1 MGMRLQVPVVAEEAQ
16 KALIAGF
23 AVVIGL
29 QTTGEAAAESMGL
42 QPGQACGFVSTTRE
56 LLQRFVETH
65 FPTKSEPRDGQ
76 RKHHLVICICTCFL
90 PNA

>member
-1 MGMRLQVPVVAEEAQ
+1 MGAVQVPVVAAEAQ
-16 KALIAGF
+16 KALASGF

-65 FPTKSEPRDGQ
+65 FPTKSEPKEGQ
-76 RKHHLVICICTCFL
+76 RERI
-90 PNA
+90 